1 MMGNSSSGIIE
12 AASLGCRVINI
23 GQRQQGRECSENVV
37 HCKANKKEIL
47 KSINKIRALG
57 KYRNKNIYYKNNTV
71 QRVIDIIEKY

>member
-1 MMGNSSSGIIE
+1 MI
-12 AASLGCRVINI
+12 
-23 GQRQQGRECSENVV
+23 
-37 HCKANKKEIL
+37 NKKEIL